1 MGFISDRVW
10 RLPWGLGL
18 VWFGLKFRYGLVWFE
33 VQVVEYVCS
42 SWFGLVWFGL
52 VWFGLVWLGLK
63 FRYQNGNR
71 GVSCVHSG
79 G

>member
-1 MGFISDRVW
+1 MAAPMG
-10 RLPWGLGL
+10 GLGL

-52 VWFGLVWLGLK
+52 VWFGLVWFGL
-63 FRYQNGNR
+63 
-71 GVSCVHSG
+71 V
-79 G
+79 